1 MKFSS
6 KFKSA
11 MLVSILSGTTVF
23 AQTATKPILGV
34 TYVDVQNVELSQS
47 EITTMVR
54 METEKIGKFE
64 VVDRYEIDNFYRT
77 ATIEKTNCVS
87 KTCVIK
93 AGKEL
98 KLDYVVSGT
107 VEKIGRMLAISFRQY
122 NVKTEALEASIV
134 KNYIY
139 QPLEM
144 TTLLRFAVQGLFGDT
159 TVTEIEKLYLFE
171 KQESDLVEKPNVR
184 KLNLSGPRFGV
195 SMLTEQNANIFKNS
209 KSDGGFD
216 GMPFLTQFGYH
227 TEKRYMNSGEMMAL
241 VEFVGMVGGM
251 EQQKFIPS
259 FSIVNGFRFKKS
271 KIEFGFGPMFTVQ
284 RKADGFYRD
293 GQWHLK
299 SDLLE
304 NETASISSRLD
315 SRGAPQITS
324 NWIFAVGRTFTSGSL
339 NMPVNLYA
347 IPNKDG
353 WQFGVSM
360 GWSVEKSNK

>member
-1 MKFSS
+1 
-6 KFKSA
+6 
-11 MLVSILSGTTVF
+11 MLVAILSGTTVF
-23 AQTATKPILGV
+23 AQSTAKPLLGV
-34 TYVDVQNVELSQS
+34 TYIDVQNVELSQS

-64 VVDRYEIDNFYRT
+64 VVDRYEIDNFYKT
-77 ATIEKTNCVS
+77 NSIEKTNCVS

-98 KLDYVVSGT
+98 KLDFVVSGT

-122 NVKTEALEASIV
+122 NVKTEAMEASVV

-144 TTLLRFAVQGLFGDT
+144 TTLLRFAVQSLFGDT
-159 TVTEIEKLYLFE
+159 SVTELEKLYLFE

-195 SMLTEQNANIFKNS
+195 SMLTGQNANIFKYS

-227 TEKRYMNSGEMMAL
+227 TEARYINTGSVMAL
-241 VEFVGMVGGM
+241 VEFVGLVGGM
-251 EQQKFIPS
+251 DQQKFIPS
-259 FSIVNGFRFKKS
+259 FSVVNGFRFKKS
-271 KIEFGFGPMFTVQ
+271 KFEFGFGPMFTVQ

-293 GQWHLK
+293 GAWHLE
-299 SDLLE
+299 SDLKYGE
-304 NETASISSRLD
+304 SEKIVERLD
-315 SRGAPQITS
+315 SRGAPRLTS

-339 NMPVNLYA
+339 NMPVNIYA
-347 IPNKDG
+347 IPNKEG

-360 GWSVEKSNK
+360 GWSVEKSKK